1 VRRVV
6 SFVFRNWPLKLA
18 AILLAALLYAGLI
31 VSASAETFQGR
42 IAIQVLNQPGNAFI
56 IGNLDDV
63 TSIRYLALGA
73 NRPTVTT
80 ASFSATIDLAGIPV
94 EAGSPPVSV
103 PVVLRATDLGSIQVI
118 DFSPSRIQVRL
129 DPLVSKGIPVQ
140 VDRGTVPEGLDVREP
155 VVSLE
160 SVTVSGPESSVV
172 LVAAAEARVRI
183 QPSGIDVNQV
193 VDLVAVDARGDV
205 VPTVELQP
213 GSVRVTIQIGSQ
225 LATRALPVNPVVTG
239 SPDVGVVVAG
249 VAAAPLLVTV
259 EAESAVLATLVKIDT
274 QPVSIAGA
282 TADVVADVK
291 LDLPPGVSALG
302 VTTVRVTV
310 SLRRQLGTRS
320 FQLGVA
326 LRNADPTTRYDL
338 GAGQVVVTVGGP
350 LGALNALDGAAL
362 VATVDVAGL
371 SPGTHTVTAEVRLPT
386 GLTVAAASSLEVTVT
401 VTPAPTPAPTPTP
414 TASPP
419 PEPSP
424 SVVP

>member
-6 SFVFRNWPLKLA
+6 GFVFHNWPLKLA
-18 AILLAALLYAGLI
+18 AILLATLLYAGLI

-42 IAIQVLNQPGNAFI
+42 IPIQVLNQPGNAFI

-63 TSIRYLALGA
+63 TSIRYLAIGA

-80 ASFSATIDLAGIPV
+80 ASFTATIDLADVPV
-94 EAGSPPVSV
+94 AAGSPPVSV
-103 PVVLRATDLGSIQVI
+103 PVVLRTTDPGSIQVI

-129 DPLVSKGIPVQ
+129 DPLVSKVVPVQ

-155 VVSLE
+155 VVSQE
-160 SVTVSGPESSVV
+160 SVTVSGSESSVV

-225 LATRALPVNPVVTG
+225 LATRALPVNPVVAG
-239 SPDVGVVVAG
+239 SPDAGVVVTG
-249 VAAAPLLVTV
+249 ITAAPLLVTV
-259 EAESAVLATLVKIDT
+259 EAESAVLAKLVKIDT

-282 TADVVADVK
+282 TADVVADVP

-302 VTTVRVTV
+302 ITTVRVTV
-310 SLRRQLGTRS
+310 SLHLQLGTRS
-320 FQLGVA
+320 FQLGVG
-326 LRNADPTTRYDL
+326 LRNADPRTRYDL

-350 LGALNALDGAAL
+350 LNALNALDGAAL
-362 VATVDVAGL
+362 LATVDVAGL
-371 SPGTHTVTAEVRLPT
+371 GPGAHTVAAQVGLPT
-386 GLTVAAASSLEVTVT
+386 GLTVVAVSPPEVTVT
-401 VTPAPTPAPTPTP
+401 VTPAPTS
-414 TASPP
+414 SPP
-419 PEPSP
+419 PSVPTP